1 MLNSGKQQLL
11 AFLLILV
18 VLFLTPKYMEFISP
32 PQPENTSLEFEE
44 KKLTDSKQSNNF
56 EYIQK
61 IEDSDDALRSKQ
73 YQDFKNEIVFT
84 VETPK
89 YTAEISNSGGGTIRS
104 FILKDY
110 MGGYLD
116 DGSYNEEA
124 PVSIL
129 LPEENSCAPCLALRD
144 HSSNK
149 PAFFDRP
156 FTTEITNGQIFNIK
170 EGESKQFD
178 FTFKD
183 NSGNIIEKSLIVNGD
198 FYHFN
203 YTVNTESLNDGAF
216 TKEIAWTKALRP
228 TEKNKDDDITE
239 SGSVIWQ
246 VDDKESVNQ
255 NSPDKLYLESL
266 DGRTDWASIK
276 TKYFIA
282 SIIPDNK
289 GIYGS
294 FEAENKSFGDRDIT
308 PGYKMYIGH
317 SDSEHILSGKLYLGP
332 QDVTEMKKTGSNIEE
347 AMNWGYFFIRPISK
361 FILKLL
367 KFLHNPYTGFQINYG
382 IVLILFAFLVRLL
395 TGPLTKKATVSNQKI
410 QQLQPQI
417 KKLQAKYKDDPMKLN
432 KETMALWKKHSVNPL
447 GGCLPIIIQM
457 PLLFALFVTF
467 RTTIEFRGEPFFLWI
482 TDLSQPDI
490 IVNLPFSIPIY
501 GAHIAILPLFMGI
514 TMFFQ
519 QKFSSATMDSSQK
532 PIMYMMTGFFFLI
545 FNSFPSGLNLYY
557 ATSNILN
564 IIQQWNL
571 KKTTKLST
579 T

>member
-11 AFLLILV
+11 AFILILM
-18 VLFLTPKYMEFISP
+18 VLFLTPRYMEFLSP
-32 PQPENTSLEFEE
+32 PQPEETFFEFEE
-44 KKLTDSKQSNNF
+44 KELTVSKQSDYTEN
-56 EYIQK
+56 IQK
-61 IEDSDDALRSKQ
+61 IRKTNDSHQ
-73 YQDFKNEIVFT
+73 IEQNQEYENEIIFT
-84 VETPK
+84 VETSN
-89 YTAEISNSGGGTIRS
+89 YTAEISNSGGGTIKS
-104 FILKDY
+104 FILKNY
-110 MGGYLD
+110 ISGYLD
-116 DGSYNEEA
+116 NGIYDELT
-124 PVSIL
+124 PVSML
-129 LPEENSCAPCLALRD
+129 VPDENSCSPCLAIRD

-149 PAFFDRP
+149 PTYFDKP
-156 FTTEITNGQIFNIK
+156 FTTKITNGQVFNLK
-170 EGESKQFD
+170 EGVSEKFD
-178 FTFKD
+178 FTFTD
-183 NSGNIIEKSLIVNGD
+183 NSGNIIEKSLIANGD

-203 YTVNTESLNDGAF
+203 YTINTEGLKGGAF
-216 TKEIAWTKALRP
+216 TKEVAWTKALRP
-228 TEKNKDDDITE
+228 TEKNKDYDVTE
-239 SGSVIWQ
+239 SGGIIWQ
-246 VDDKESVNQ
+246 ADDKESINQ
-255 NSPDKLYLESL
+255 NSTDKLYLESL

-282 SIIPDNK
+282 SIIPERK

-294 FEAENKSFGDRDIT
+294 FEAENKTFSDREIT
-308 PGYKMYIGH
+308 PGYKMFIGH
-317 SDSEHILSGKLYLGP
+317 SDGEHLLSGKIYLGP
-332 QDVTEMKKTGSNIEE
+332 QDVTEMRKTGSNIEE
-347 AMNWGYFFIRPISK
+347 AMNWGYFFIHPISK

-367 KFLHNPYTGFQINYG
+367 KFLHNPYPGFQINYG
-382 IVLILFAFLVRLL
+382 IVLVLFAFLVRLL

-432 KETMALWKKHSVNPL
+432 KETMALWKKHRVNPL

-490 IVNLPFSIPIY
+490 IMNLPFSIPIY

-532 PIMYMMTGFFFLI
+532 PVMYMMTGFFFLI